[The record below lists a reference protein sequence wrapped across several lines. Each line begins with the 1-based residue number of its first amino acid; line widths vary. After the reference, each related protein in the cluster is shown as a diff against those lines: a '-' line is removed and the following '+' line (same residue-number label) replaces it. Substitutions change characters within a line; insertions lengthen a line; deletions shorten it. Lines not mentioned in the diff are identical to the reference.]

1 MSTALGIS
9 AVSAVLAHEL
19 NSIYQAVPDLGSV
32 NVSAVAPDTVQTN
45 LGGNG
50 TVSSQVNLFLHQVIH
65 NGAWRNVGLP
75 SLSTDG
81 SRRLTNQPLA
91 LDLHYLLT
99 VYTSVDYE
107 AEALLG
113 YAIQFLH
120 ENPVL
125 VRGDIQAILSN
136 LPASQNLSKLLA
148 ASGLADQIEMIK
160 ITPSVLGREEMA
172 WLWTALK
179 SDYRLTF
186 PFQASVV
193 LIQARNASQV
203 PLPVATRN
211 VAAQAGL
218 LPAIT
223 SVVPPP
229 GQAGACQGDSVSV
242 MGGSLGD
249 TVKVVLSNSQ
259 FGIRH
264 VFDPDMVKSTSVQF
278 TVPVDAGES
287 PPNLPADLPAGIYL
301 LSLQVQPPGLSTPIS
316 TNSLPFAVAPKITSG
331 PPGSVQGPTFTL
343 QPSCLPNVLSRQQVS
358 LVLGTLEMAAVPFT
372 GSTATPVFN
381 FTNVS
386 PGTYLVRIRVD
397 GIDSPVAFDLS
408 PPSAFL
414 LQVN

>member
-1 MSTALGIS
+1 
-9 AVSAVLAHEL
+9 VYEL
-19 NSIYQAVPDLGSV
+19 NSVYSSSGLGTV
-32 NVSAVAPDTVQTN
+32 NVSAVAPDIVQGIVDK
-45 LGGNG
+45 GGPD
-50 TVSSQVNLFLHQVIH
+50 QVNLFLHQVTH

-75 SLSTDG
+75 SLSGDG
-81 SRRLTNQPLA
+81 RQRLTNQPLA

-99 VYTSVDYE
+99 AYASTDYE

-113 YAIQFLH
+113 FAVQFMH

-125 VRGDIQAILSN
+125 VRSDIQAILTS
-136 LPASQNLSKLLA
+136 LPGGHPGQALPQLIA
-148 ASGLADQIEMIK
+148 ASGLADQIELIK
-160 ITPSVLGREEMA
+160 LTPAVLGREEMA

-179 SDYRLTF
+179 ADYRLTF

-193 LIQARNASQV
+193 LIQARNPSVV
-203 PLPVATRN
+203 PLPVATRM

-229 GQAGACQGDSVSV
+229 GQASACQGQSVSV
-242 MGGSLGD
+242 LGRSLGD

-259 FGIRH
+259 FGIRR
-264 VFDPDMVKSTSVQF
+264 VFDPDVVKAASVQF
-278 TVPVDAGES
+278 TVPVDVTGS
-287 PPNLPADLPAGIYL
+287 PPDLSSDLPAGPYL

-316 TNSLPFAVAPKITSG
+316 TNSLPFALAPQITSG
-331 PPGSVQGPTFTL
+331 LPGSVNGASFTL
-343 QPSCLPNVLSRQQVS
+343 QPNCVPNVLSRQQVS
-358 LVLGTLEMAAVPFT
+358 LVLGTLEMAAVPLT

-386 PGTYLVRIRVD
+386 PGVYLVRLRVD
-397 GIDSPVAFDLS
+397 GIDSPVTFDAS
-408 PPSAFL
+408 PPSALL